1 MPKIECIQ
9 LKVVDTSGTT
19 NVPAEAKSTGKNN
32 QKTITSEKVSL
43 HQLDAH
49 VHLSFCFLHH
59 PLFCHL

>member
-1 MPKIECIQ
+1 MPKRECIQ

-19 NVPAEAKSTGKNN
+19 NVPAEAKSTN

-49 VHLSFCFLHH
+49 VHLSFCFCIFLYFV
-59 PLFCHL
+59 L